1 LLELRIHYS
10 TCIYPFASLKMHVCV
25 GDSLIYIEQYA
36 RLLYCGQLD
45 YKPTMVLSIM
55 VVRTLQKIEVNIR
68 KLQKE

>member
-1 LLELRIHYS
+1 
-10 TCIYPFASLKMHVCV
+10 MHVCV